1 MDFFKSP
8 KEASTKG
15 GMKNKSQTT
24 KEAQLQS
31 PILI

>member
-15 GMKNKSQTT
+15 GMKNRSQTT
-24 KEAQLQS
+24 KEAQL
-31 PILI
+31 